1 MFARRVDE
9 WGEASTYRGVASL
22 APTCVDR
29 TLSEPCRS
37 GACASSLSQEVPP
50 PRVLWPA
57 PDLAHETATNEALE
71 PGAGRPRREADHRG
85 DLALGKAVGSAQRVK
100 NGLVGALDHRG
111 ADRGASGSS
120 DRTSSSGS

>member
-1 MFARRVDE
+1 MRQDMSRS
-9 WGEASTYRGVASL
+9 STRPANVSTNRAKHRHIGRGK
-22 APTCVDR
+22 
-29 TLSEPCRS
+29 PCRS

-85 DLALGKAVGSAQRVK
+85 DLALGKAVGSTERVK
-100 NGLVGALDHRG
+100 DGLVGALDHHPRG
-111 ADRGASGSS
+111 RPESW
-120 DRTSSSGS
+120 RW